1 MEPEAP
7 VRLPGR
13 CADDRRVLFDYRGR
27 GRAGEEVEV
36 EGAAEDAVLNERDS
50 RVGGGEK
57 EDVGAGG
64 AGLS

>member
-1 MEPEAP
+1 
-7 VRLPGR
+7 
-13 CADDRRVLFDYRGR
+13 LFDYRGR

-36 EGAAEDAVLNERDS
+36 EGAAEDAVLDERDS
-50 RVGGGEK
+50 RVGGREE